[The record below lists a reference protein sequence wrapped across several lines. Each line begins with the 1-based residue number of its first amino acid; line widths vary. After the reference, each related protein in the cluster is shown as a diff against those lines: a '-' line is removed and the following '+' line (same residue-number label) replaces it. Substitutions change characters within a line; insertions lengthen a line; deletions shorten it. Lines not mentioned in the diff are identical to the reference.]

1 MARQLYR
8 RYQLEFLPAM
18 AAYMAVMILLWP
30 QVAKVDALWLKWLL
44 ALLPML
50 PLGLAILAM
59 VRLVLRS
66 DEMEQRAHL
75 IGLAVAAALVAFL
88 SMAGGFLV
96 AAHLVKVDGSILIWV
111 FPVLVLTY
119 AFVRGWAARRM
130 GGSAF
135 CEEDHPGLGRWLL
148 PLAIVLAGAIGI
160 WHSHMSDYLIGLLS
174 GAAAGFALGGLAWL
188 YGRWRGRDDTDA
200 SKD

>member
-18 AAYMAVMILLWP
+18 AIYLAVMILLWP

-66 DEMEQRAHL
+66 DELEQRAHL

-88 SMAGGFLV
+88 SMAGGFLA
-96 AAHLVKVDGSILIWV
+96 AAHLVKMDGSILIWV
-111 FPVLVLTY
+111 FPVLVLAY
-119 AFVRGWAARRM
+119 SLVRGWAARRM
-130 GGSAF
+130 GGSAL
-135 CEEDHPGLGRWLL
+135 CDEEAHRIGRWLL
-148 PLAIVLAGAIGI
+148 PLAIVLAGMIGL
-160 WHSHMSDYLIGLLS
+160 WHARMSAYLIGVLS
-174 GAAAGFALGGLAWL
+174 GVAVGFALGGMAWL
-188 YGRWRGRDDTDA
+188 YGRWRDPGNTGAR
-200 SKD
+200 KD

>member
-8 RYQLEFLPAM
+8 RYQLELLPAM
-18 AAYMAVMILLWP
+18 AIYMAVMILLWP

-66 DEMEQRAHL
+66 DELEQRAHL

-88 SMAGGFLV
+88 SMAGGFL
-96 AAHLVKVDGSILIWV
+96 AAARLVKVDGSILIWV
-111 FPVLVLTY
+111 FPVLVLVY

-130 GGSAF
+130 GGSAL
-135 CEEDHPGLGRWLL
+135 CDEDAFRIRRWLL
-148 PLAIVLAGAIGI
+148 PIAIVLAGVIGI
-160 WHSHMSDYLIGLLS
+160 WHAQMSDYLIGLLS
-174 GAAAGFALGGLAWL
+174 GVAFGFALGGVAWL
-188 YGRWRGRDDTDA
+188 YGRWRDRGYA
-200 SKD
+200 SARKA

>member
-18 AAYMAVMILLWP
+18 AIYMAVMILLWP
-30 QVAKVDALWLKWLL
+30 QVAKVDALWLKWGL

-66 DEMEQRAHL
+66 DELEQRAHL

-88 SMAGGFLV
+88 SMAGGFLA

-111 FPVLVLTY
+111 FPVLILTY
-119 AFVRGWAARRM
+119 AIVRGWAARRM
-130 GGSAF
+130 GSSAI
-135 CEEDHPGLGRWLL
+135 CDEENHRIGRWLL
-148 PLAIVLAGAIGI
+148 PLAIVLAGVIGL
-160 WHSHMSDYLIGLLS
+160 WHAHMSDYLIGLLS
-174 GAAAGFALGGLAWL
+174 GVAGGFALGGLAWL
-188 YGRWRGRDDTDA
+188 YAHWRDRGVTGA
-200 SKD
+200 QKD

>member
-18 AAYMAVMILLWP
+18 AIYMAVMILLWP

-66 DEMEQRAHL
+66 DELEQRAHL

-88 SMAGGFLV
+88 SMAGGFLA

-111 FPVLVLTY
+111 FPVLVLAY
-119 AFVRGWAARRM
+119 AVVRGWAAQRM
-130 GGSAF
+130 GGSAL
-135 CEEDHPGLGRWLL
+135 CDEDTHRIGRWLL
-148 PLAIVLAGAIGI
+148 PLAIVLAGVIGI
-160 WHSHMSDYLIGLLS
+160 WHAQMSDYLVGLLS
-174 GAAAGFALGGLAWL
+174 GVAIGFALGGMAWL
-188 YGRWRGRDDTDA
+188 YRRWRDRGDTGGG
-200 SKD
+200 KD

>member
-18 AAYMAVMILLWP
+18 ALYMAVMILLWP
-30 QVAKVDALWLKWLL
+30 QVAKVDALWLKWFL

-66 DEMEQRAHL
+66 DELEQRAHL

-96 AAHLVKVDGSILIWV
+96 AARLVKVDGSILIWV

-130 GGSAF
+130 GGSAL
-135 CEEDHPGLGRWLL
+135 CDEEGHQIGRWLL
-148 PLAIVLAGAIGI
+148 PLAVILAGVIGI
-160 WHSHMSDYLIGLLS
+160 WHGQMSDYLVGLLS
-174 GAAAGFALGGLAWL
+174 GAAAGCALGGLAWL
-188 YGRWRGRDDTDA
+188 YRRWRGRDHA
-200 SKD
+200 GAGKD

>member
-18 AAYMAVMILLWP
+18 AIYMAVMILLWP
-30 QVAKVDALWLKWLL
+30 QVPKVDALWLKWLL

-66 DEMEQRAHL
+66 DELEQRAHL

-111 FPVLVLTY
+111 FPVLVLAY

-130 GGSAF
+130 GGSAL
-135 CEEDHPGLGRWLL
+135 CEEDHHRIGRWLL
-148 PLAIVLAGAIGI
+148 PLAIILAGVIGI
-160 WHSHMSDYLIGLLS
+160 WHAQMSDYLVGLLS
-174 GAAAGFALGGLAWL
+174 GVAGGFALGGLAWL
-188 YGRWRGRDDTDA
+188 YGRWRDRGDTDA
-200 SKD
+200 GKN